1 METLIVSSSG
11 FAFKSVKCN
20 LQTMPIR
27 LMQVG
32 PLVDS
37 VLKIAARVE
46 APTYRDFYES
56 AQTPTIPQ
64 DSDEP
69 ALTG

>member
-1 METLIVSSSG
+1 MHLQGYLNEFV
-11 FAFKSVKCN
+11 FRFNRRFWPMVAF
-20 LQTMPIR
+20 
-27 LMQVG
+27 
-32 PLVDS
+32 DS

-46 APTYRDFYES
+46 SPTYRDFYES